1 MLKVFN
7 FILNLPHPYKS
18 RFILL
23 QIAIIFTNF
32 AEIFTISL
40 ISPFMALILDNSKIE
55 TNTFYNFLFEYFEFN
70 SHFNFIIFI
79 GILIFLLILI
89 ATFFLILVA
98 FFTKVLINS
107 LSNLMLTGL
116 YSHYINL
123 DYKNYSAEK
132 NRKSNI
138 TSNLII
144 QVIRFTNTT
153 LLSFFEVNKKVFL
166 IFFTFC
172 ILAYLQPLISIYL
185 ILFSLISIGLV
196 YFSLFKKL
204 KEKGQYLSKINN
216 TRVSNIHES
225 FNAIREVKFLGVETI
240 LTREFFKNNLKM
252 LNTDKYIYMSAHIPK
267 FLLEIVSVFIMMTL
281 LILFYSLNITNSE
294 LIILLTLL
302 GVVAY
307 KILPA
312 VNNLIFNFNIFTGN
326 LDSYVHLKE
335 EFNSF
340 LDKTKL
346 QEEDKTKS
354 NKSENTIKVKKLFFN
369 NVLFRY
375 KNKSQEAISINNLSL
390 ELEKNIFIM
399 GESGSGKSTLLDIL
413 TGVIEIDEGR
423 IIVNDKYQSK
433 SLKEYKNNIS
443 YIPQNINFFNRNLID
458 NISLSFLN
466 NKPTDEV
473 WVMEILRILKL
484 DNIIKSLPNGLD
496 TDLGENLDQ
505 LSGGQRQR
513 ISIARALY
521 PKKPIL
527 ILDEATSALDYET
540 EKHVFN
546 KIKQFDF
553 IKSIICSTHRT
564 LSIDEHDRLIYINQG
579 KITFDDYYKNYKK

>member
-1 MLKVFN
+1 MLKVFK
-7 FILNLPHPYKS
+7 FILNLPQPYKF

-55 TNTFYNFLFEYFEFN
+55 TNNFYKFLFEYFEFN
-70 SHFNFIIFI
+70 SYFNFIIFI

-98 FFTKVLINS
+98 FFTKVIINN

-132 NRKSNI
+132 NKKSNI

-153 LLSFFEVNKKVFL
+153 LLSFFEINKKVFL

-172 ILAYLQPLISIYL
+172 ILAYLQPLISLYL
-185 ILFSLISIGLV
+185 ILFSFISIGLV
-196 YFSLFKKL
+196 YFTLFKKL

-225 FNAIREVKFLGVETI
+225 FNAIREVKFLGVENI

-281 LILFYSLNITNSE
+281 LILFYSFNISNSE

-326 LDSYVHLKE
+326 LDSYIHLEE

-340 LDKTKL
+340 LNKKL
-346 QEEDKTKS
+346 QENKTKF
-354 NKSENTIKVKKLFFN
+354 NKKENTIKVNKLIFN
-369 NVLFRY
+369 DVLFRY
-375 KNKSQEAISINNLSL
+375 KNKSQAAISINNLSL

-413 TGVIEIDEGR
+413 TGVIEIDEGK

-443 YIPQNINFFNRNLID
+443 YIPQNINFFNRNLLE

-466 NKPTDEV
+466 NKPTDEM

-484 DNIIKSLPNGLD
+484 DNLIHSLPNGLD

>member
-1 MLKVFN
+1 MLKVFK
-7 FILNLPHPYKS
+7 FILNLPQPYKF

-55 TNTFYNFLFEYFEFN
+55 TNNFYKFLFEYFEFN
-70 SHFNFIIFI
+70 SYFNFIIFI

-98 FFTKVLINS
+98 FFTKVIINN

-132 NRKSNI
+132 NKKSNI

-153 LLSFFEVNKKVFL
+153 LLSFFEINKKIFL

-172 ILAYLQPLISIYL
+172 ILAYLQPLISLYL
-185 ILFSLISIGLV
+185 ILFSFISIGLV
-196 YFSLFKKL
+196 YFTLFKKL

-225 FNAIREVKFLGVETI
+225 FNAIREVKFLGVENI

-281 LILFYSLNITNSE
+281 LILFYSFNISNSE

-326 LDSYVHLKE
+326 LDSYIHLEE

-340 LDKTKL
+340 LNKKL
-346 QEEDKTKS
+346 QENKTKF
-354 NKSENTIKVKKLFFN
+354 NKKENTIKVNKLIFN
-369 NVLFRY
+369 DVLFRY
-375 KNKSQEAISINNLSL
+375 KNKSQAAISINNLSL

-413 TGVIEIDEGR
+413 TGVIEIDEGK

-443 YIPQNINFFNRNLID
+443 YIPQNINFFNRNLLE

-466 NKPTDEV
+466 NKPTDEM

-484 DNIIKSLPNGLD
+484 DNLIHSLPNGLD

>member
-1 MLKVFN
+1 MLKVFK
-7 FILNLPHPYKS
+7 FILNLPQPYKF

-55 TNTFYNFLFEYFEFN
+55 TNNFYNFLFEYFEFN
-70 SHFNFIIFI
+70 SYFNFIIFI
-79 GILIFLLILI
+79 GILIFLLILL

-98 FFTKVLINS
+98 FFTKVIINN

-132 NRKSNI
+132 NKKSNI

-153 LLSFFEVNKKVFL
+153 LLSFFEINKKVFL

-185 ILFSLISIGLV
+185 ILFSFISVGLV
-196 YFSLFKKL
+196 YFTLFKKL
-204 KEKGQYLSKINN
+204 KDKGQYLSKINN

-225 FNAIREVKFLGVETI
+225 FNAIREVKFLGVENI

-281 LILFYSLNITNSE
+281 LILFYSFNISNSE

-326 LDSYVHLKE
+326 LDSYIHLEE

-340 LDKTKL
+340 LDKKL
-346 QEEDKTKS
+346 QENKTKI
-354 NKSENTIKVKKLFFN
+354 NKKENTIKVNKLIFN
-369 NVLFRY
+369 DVLFRY
-375 KNKSQEAISINNLSL
+375 KNKSQAAISINNLSL

-413 TGVIEIDEGR
+413 TGVIEIDEGK

-443 YIPQNINFFNRNLID
+443 YIPQNINFFNRNLLE

-466 NKPTDEV
+466 NKPTDEM

-484 DNIIKSLPNGLD
+484 DNLIHSLPNGLD

>member
-1 MLKVFN
+1 MLKVFK
-7 FILNLPHPYKS
+7 FILNLPQPYKF

-55 TNTFYNFLFEYFEFN
+55 TNNFYKFLFEYFEFN
-70 SHFNFIIFI
+70 SYFNFIIFI

-98 FFTKVLINS
+98 FFTKVIINN

-132 NRKSNI
+132 NKKSNI

-153 LLSFFEVNKKVFL
+153 LLSFFEINKKVFL

-172 ILAYLQPLISIYL
+172 ILAYLQPLISLYL
-185 ILFSLISIGLV
+185 ILFSFISIGLV
-196 YFSLFKKL
+196 YFTLFKKL

-225 FNAIREVKFLGVETI
+225 FNAIREVKFLGVENT

-281 LILFYSLNITNSE
+281 LILFYSFNISNSE

-326 LDSYVHLKE
+326 LDSYIHLEE

-340 LDKTKL
+340 LNKKL
-346 QEEDKTKS
+346 QENKTKF
-354 NKSENTIKVKKLFFN
+354 NKKENTIKVNKLIFN
-369 NVLFRY
+369 DVLFRY
-375 KNKSQEAISINNLSL
+375 KNKSQAAISINNLSL

-413 TGVIEIDEGR
+413 TGVIEIDEGK

-443 YIPQNINFFNRNLID
+443 YIPQNINFFNRNLLE

-466 NKPTDEV
+466 NKPTDEM

-484 DNIIKSLPNGLD
+484 DNLIHSLPNGLD

>member
-1 MLKVFN
+1 MLKVFK
-7 FILNLPHPYKS
+7 FILNLPQPYKF

-55 TNTFYNFLFEYFEFN
+55 TNNFYNFLFEYFEFN
-70 SHFNFIIFI
+70 SYFNFIIFI
-79 GILIFLLILI
+79 GILIFLLILL

-98 FFTKVLINS
+98 FFTKVIINN

-132 NRKSNI
+132 NKKSNI

-153 LLSFFEVNKKVFL
+153 LLSFFEINKKVFL

-185 ILFSLISIGLV
+185 ILFSFISVGLV
-196 YFSLFKKL
+196 YFTLFKKL
-204 KEKGQYLSKINN
+204 KDKGQYLSKINN

-225 FNAIREVKFLGVETI
+225 FNAIREVKFLGVENI

-281 LILFYSLNITNSE
+281 LILFYSFNISNSE

-326 LDSYVHLKE
+326 LDSYIHLEE

-340 LDKTKL
+340 LDKKL
-346 QEEDKTKS
+346 QENKTKI
-354 NKSENTIKVKKLFFN
+354 NKKENTIKVNKLIFN
-369 NVLFRY
+369 DVLFRY
-375 KNKSQEAISINNLSL
+375 KNKSQAAISIHNLSL

-413 TGVIEIDEGR
+413 TGVIEIDEGK

-443 YIPQNINFFNRNLID
+443 YIPQNINFFNRNLLE

-466 NKPTDEV
+466 NKPTDEM

-484 DNIIKSLPNGLD
+484 DNLIHSLPNGLD

>member
-1 MLKVFN
+1 MLKVFK
-7 FILNLPHPYKS
+7 FILNLPQPYKF

-55 TNTFYNFLFEYFEFN
+55 TNNFYKFLFEYFEFN
-70 SHFNFIIFI
+70 SYFNFIIFI

-98 FFTKVLINS
+98 FFTKVIINN

-132 NRKSNI
+132 NKKSNI

-153 LLSFFEVNKKVFL
+153 LLSFFEINKKVFL

-172 ILAYLQPLISIYL
+172 ILAYLQPLISLYL
-185 ILFSLISIGLV
+185 ILFSFISIGLV
-196 YFSLFKKL
+196 YFTLFKKL

-225 FNAIREVKFLGVETI
+225 FNAIREVKFLGVENI

-281 LILFYSLNITNSE
+281 LILFYSFNISNSE

-326 LDSYVHLKE
+326 LDSYIHLEE

-340 LDKTKL
+340 LNKKL
-346 QEEDKTKS
+346 QENKTKF
-354 NKSENTIKVKKLFFN
+354 NKKENTIKVNKLIFN
-369 NVLFRY
+369 DVLFRY
-375 KNKSQEAISINNLSL
+375 KNKSQAAISINNLSL

-413 TGVIEIDEGR
+413 TGVIEIDEGK

-443 YIPQNINFFNRNLID
+443 YIPQNINFFNRNLLE

-466 NKPTDEV
+466 NKPTDEM

-484 DNIIKSLPNGLD
+484 DNLIHSLPNGLD

-579 KITFDDYYKNYKK
+579 KITFDDHYKNYKK